1 MKDDLPP
8 LPQENIELNEVRKS
22 REDLENTPVEDKF
35 RLMVGE
41 PQKSKLDLQAVDSEM
56 EKVHRDCME
65 KENLKDTESQSGS
78 SASDEEV
85 FSEKEKQKLRDD
97 EEKDL
102 CERNSGVFEY
112 PPPYEERHYK
122 NLPSPTEKGTYCNL
136 PSPVDVGF
144 KNMSPKERA
153 FRQREP
159 SARYVEG
166 L

>member
-41 PQKSKLDLQAVDSEM
+41 PQKSKLDIQAVDSEM

-78 SASDEEV
+78 SVSDEEV